1 MPGIGIDLYT
11 NDQRYPLAGTQ
22 KERLALLKKENMT
35 KEIITMSMDITLAL
49 GFLEAKDFD
58 NKYSDSKSGRESQ
71 PEEANGQVPSVL
83 KSGVSVKKVDVFA
96 NHELIMDSLPEEVDN
111 ALRQSIGDASEA
123 ILEKRRDDNGIYV
136 GLTKSLIDNV
146 KKAMDNYLNHPENHK
161 VDLKTIP
168 NIMMTKEEIYAERYN
183 NLIKA
188 FNAYRKAAYDAT
200 KSNSPAIPVIEITY

>member
-1 MPGIGIDLYT
+1 
-11 NDQRYPLAGTQ
+11 
-22 KERLALLKKENMT
+22 
-35 KEIITMSMDITLAL
+35 MSMDITFAL

-58 NKYSDSKSGRESQ
+58 NKYADAKDGHESQ

-83 KSGVSVKKVDVFA
+83 ESGVSVKEVDVFA

-111 ALRQSIGDASEA
+111 ALRKSIGDASEA
-123 ILEKRRDDNGIYV
+123 VLAKRRDNGIYV

-188 FNAYRKAAYDAT
+188 FNAYRKAAHDAT